1 MAAHHGSLLMPIN
14 MNGYYHRAISRFDQ
28 FPFQVQALRAGKWC
42 VISCHS
48 TEKAA
53 TRGLH
58 QIRKCRPGHSTLFR
72 IVPKTDVD
80 AYIWAD
86 DKNKPS
92 DDG

>member
-1 MAAHHGSLLMPIN
+1 MATCDGPLLMTADTT
-14 MNGYYHRAISRFDQ
+14 RAYPRVISRFDQ
-28 FPFQVQALRAGKWC
+28 FPFQVQALREGQWR

-53 TRGLH
+53 VKGLR
-58 QIRKCRPGHSTLFR
+58 QIRKCRPNDPGAFR

-92 DDG
+92 DDD

>member
-1 MAAHHGSLLMPIN
+1 MATCDGPLLMTADTSRTYP
-14 MNGYYHRAISRFDQ
+14 RVISRFDQ
-28 FPFQVQALRAGKWC
+28 FPFQVQALREGQWR

-53 TRGLH
+53 VKGLR
-58 QIRKCRPGHSTLFR
+58 QIRKCRPNDPGSFR

-86 DKNKPS
+86 IKNKP
-92 DDG
+92 GTNA